1 MEVMV
6 GISLYSYLYFKLAKM
21 LPYYLMLFLQHN
33 LRRRGQSRF
42 CQKGEGRGEVAQTM
56 YTHVKMIKQ
65 KEKRKY
71 KSVI

>member
-1 MEVMV
+1 
-6 GISLYSYLYFKLAKM
+6 M

-71 KSVI
+71 KSGI